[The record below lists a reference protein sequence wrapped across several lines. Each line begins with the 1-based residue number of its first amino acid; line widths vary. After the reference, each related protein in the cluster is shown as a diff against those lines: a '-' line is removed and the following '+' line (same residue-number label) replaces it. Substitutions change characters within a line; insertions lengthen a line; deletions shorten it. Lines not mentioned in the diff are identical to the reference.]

1 MVPFPNWPALFFP
14 NVQREP
20 SDLITEVVLDTE
32 TTGLSVKDGHRVV
45 EIGCIELEDLIPTKN
60 KFHCYLNPQ
69 RKVSEK
75 ALAVH
80 GYNDEFLSKQK
91 KFSEIGEEFLDFIKN
106 KKLIIHNAEFDL
118 GHLNNELSLFGR
130 NNIDNEIVDT
140 LILARDKFPGSPVS
154 LDALCKRFRIDN
166 SKRTQH
172 TALIDCDLLAKVYIN
187 LIDQKEP
194 TLDFQKNNEEKK
206 QSDSSKVVYFKGIVK
221 PTDQELKKHKEYLK
235 QNLKKNYF
243 S

>member
-1 MVPFPNWPALFFP
+1 MK
-14 NVQREP
+14 E
-20 SDLITEVVLDTE
+20 IVLDTE
-32 TTGLSVKDGHRVV
+32 TTGLSVKDGHRIV
-45 EIGCIELEDLIPTKN
+45 EIGCIELENLIPTKN
-60 KFHCYLNPQ
+60 KFHCYLNPE

-91 KFSEIGEEFLDFIKN
+91 KFNEVGEDFLQFIKD

-118 GHLNNELSLFGR
+118 AHLNNELNLFGKKKIE
-130 NNIDNEIVDT
+130 NDIVDT
-140 LILARDKFPGSPVS
+140 LILARDKFPGAPVS
-154 LDALCKRFRIDN
+154 LDALCRRFRIDN

-194 TLDFQKNNEEKK
+194 TLNFQSNSQEQNNINV
-206 QSDSSKVVYFKGIVK
+206 SKVEYYKKIVNPSPEEIK
-221 PTDQELKKHKEYLK
+221 SHKEYLK
-235 QNLKKNYF
+235 QHLKKNF
-243 S
+243 FN